1 MLHSLLKKIFEK
13 REEGGNKENGDV
25 VKPFLDHLEDLR
37 WTIIKMVIVL
47 VIAMS
52 VCFVF
57 NHELFYFLE
66 QPLIRAGLV
75 PKEVLRSGTVVGPIM
90 SAFQLAFYAGITLS
104 FPILMYFLGEFV
116 LPALTRKEKR
126 YILPALLVGFA
137 LFLGGAA
144 FCFWQIL
151 PMMIKWLSDFS
162 LKNGVAVL
170 YDMKDYFGF
179 VAHLCIAFGLL
190 CELPVV
196 MVTLNAIGIVS
207 YKWLSGTRAY
217 ALTGVLVLCAIISP
231 TPDLATLFI
240 LAAPIMLLYEACI
253 WIVYYLDKRRA
264 KQNDDDNDGSGRPY
278 NDPNEPID

>member
-1 MLHSLLKKIFEK
+1 MLYRFLKKLFEK
-13 REEGGNKENGDV
+13 REERKKEDGDV

-37 WTIIKMVIVL
+37 WTIIKMAIVL
-47 VIAMS
+47 VISMA
-52 VCFVF
+52 VCFF
-57 NHELFYFLE
+57 FAHELFYFLE
-66 QPLIRAGLV
+66 QPLILAGLV

-90 SAFQLAFYAGITLS
+90 SAFQLSFYAGITLS

-144 FCFWQIL
+144 FCFWRIL
-151 PMMIKWLSDFS
+151 PMMIKWLSDYS

-196 MVTLNAIGIVS
+196 MVTLNAIGVVN
-207 YKWLSGTRAY
+207 YKWLAGTRAY

-264 KQNDDDNDGSGRPY
+264 KREAEEEAKGDRPY

>member
-1 MLHSLLKKIFEK
+1 MFFKLLSKIFQK
-13 REEGGNKENGDV
+13 REEGSGPKQDGDL
-25 VKPFLDHLEDLR
+25 VKPFLEHLEDLR
-37 WTIIKMVIVL
+37 WTIIKMVITLFVMM
-47 VIAMS
+47 I

-57 NHELFYFLE
+57 AHDLFKFLE
-66 QPLIRAGLV
+66 MPLIWAGLV

-90 SAFQLAFYAGITLS
+90 SAIQLSFYSSLTLS

-116 LPALTRKEKR
+116 LPALTMKEKK
-126 YILPALLVGFA
+126 YIMPALVVGFA

-144 FCFWQIL
+144 FAFTSII
-151 PMMIKWLSDFS
+151 PGMIKWLSDYS

-207 YKWLSGTRAY
+207 YKWLASTRSY
-217 ALTGVLVLCAIISP
+217 AMALILIMAAVISP
-231 TPDLATLFI
+231 TPDIATLFI
-240 LAAPIMLLYEACI
+240 LSAPIMALYEICI
-253 WIVYYLDKRRA
+253 WVVWYLDRKRERDGG
-264 KQNDDDNDGSGRPY
+264 NGDDSGAGGS
-278 NDPNEPID
+278 NLEPID